1 MKHVIVTRCKFDDED
16 KFENYFQVMKECYVK
31 SINNQT
37 NKNFS
42 IALIC
47 NERHF
52 QKIRDLVNNDIEII
66 RFEDQKKITK
76 TTLQISITQSKQDTT
91 VMI

>member
-16 KFENYFQVMKECYVK
+16 KFEKYFQVIKECYVK

-47 NERHF
+47 NEKHF
-52 QKIRDLVNNDIEII
+52 QKIRDLVDNDIEIV
-66 RFEDQKKITK
+66 RFEDQKKRLQKLHYKFLQYNSDK
-76 TTLQISITQSKQDTT
+76 TRL
-91 VMI
+91 